1 MNTLCLDLGSSS
13 ECVMEQWTLSEVL
26 LMVCHKFQVDFFD
39 NFFFVFANTMLRN
52 STCAK
57 TGSCV
62 RQPPFVS
69 ICQWKMESEEGMCVI
84 FQTEIT
90 RTITNK

>member
-1 MNTLCLDLGSSS
+1 
-13 ECVMEQWTLSEVL
+13 
-26 LMVCHKFQVDFFD
+26 MVCHNKFQLDFFD
-39 NFFFVFANTMLRN
+39 NFLCLLIQCLRH

-62 RQPPFVS
+62 REPPFVS
-69 ICQWKMESEEGMCVI
+69 ICLWKMESEEGMCVI

-90 RTITNK
+90 RTIINK